1 MDSYGEKKKIVSFVE
16 ENDDEE
22 FHLLDAFRLPLAFW
36 VISLLCVTYYSA
48 IFPFQGAATDF
59 FTERYGMNHV
69 AAGRLA
75 GTIILIS
82 MLSTWFFGAIVDKI
96 GKRATMMIIGSL
108 AMIPCHVSMAYTN
121 ITPWIP
127 MIVLGF
133 SFSLVPAAL
142 WPALPLMVKE
152 KQLGTAYGVIAM
164 VQNIGLFAF
173 PLAVGV
179 IRDRTGS
186 YNPAMIMFAGLG
198 VLGLIFAF
206 CLKAIESKGG
216 HYLEK
221 A

>member
-1 MDSYGEKKKIVSFVE
+1 
-16 ENDDEE
+16 
-22 FHLLDAFRLPLAFW
+22 
-36 VISLLCVTYYSA
+36 
-48 IFPFQGAATDF
+48 
-59 FTERYGMNHV
+59 
-69 AAGRLA
+69 
-75 GTIILIS
+75 
-82 MLSTWFFGAIVDKI
+82 
-96 GKRATMMIIGSL
+96 
-108 AMIPCHVSMAYTN
+108 
-121 ITPWIP
+121 